1 MHCPLL
7 HQTPFK
13 FIYIRVDNL
22 YCPHSTVRFM
32 YMQYAA
38 FRPLAARIEQK
49 RMVNEKNNDVF
60 AFMAPM
66 AGKSFIPPGIDN

>member
-49 RMVNEKNNDVF
+49 TEKD
-60 AFMAPM
+60 
-66 AGKSFIPPGIDN
+66 GQ